1 MVNMDEQDR
10 MSELVSERARNP
22 RMPAPDDV
30 TADEWAQVVR
40 LAAVEAA
47 LFDHA
52 HGAPALEE
60 DPVAAM
66 LGLVP
71 DANLSLDGA
80 ALKRARTKAA
90 LKVSEVAR
98 ALTEEG
104 WDITTAEVASWESH
118 TGTVLAPVMLQSVA
132 ALVSTSVES
141 ITTDRTV
148 APDSAGAVG
157 GSASERAIDAVT
169 ATSAFQ
175 ELTRRFAA
183 LQGLSRTVAAST
195 LRSRALATVHR
206 GDEPDA
212 AQWLQTLE
220 AFVTALETRDE
231 PEPTDQQRPT

>member
-10 MSELVSERARNP
+10 MSRLVSERARNP

-30 TADEWAQVVR
+30 TPDEWAQVVR

-52 HGAPALEE
+52 HGAPALEH

-71 DANLSLDGA
+71 DPNLSLAGS
-80 ALKRARTKAA
+80 ALKRARTRAG

-104 WDITTAEVASWESH
+104 WDITTAEVARWESH
-118 TGTVLAPVMLQSVA
+118 TGTVLAPVLLQSVA
-132 ALVSTSVES
+132 ASVSSSVES
-141 ITTDRTV
+141 ITTKAIV
-148 APDSAGAVG
+148 ATKSAGAVG
-157 GSASERAIDAVT
+157 GSASERAIDAVM

-175 ELTRRFAA
+175 ELTRRFARV
-183 LQGLSRTVAAST
+183 QGLSRTVAAST

-212 AQWLQTLE
+212 AQWLKTLD
-220 AFVTALETRDE
+220 AFVTALESRE
-231 PEPTDQQRPT
+231 HPKPTDHKRPT

>member
-1 MVNMDEQDR
+1 MDERDR

-22 RMPAPDDV
+22 RMPAPDGV
-30 TADEWAQVVR
+30 SPEEWAQVVR

-52 HGAPALEE
+52 HGAPAIQD

-71 DANLSLDGA
+71 DPNLSLDGT
-80 ALKRARTKAA
+80 ALKRARTGAG

-104 WDITTAEVASWESH
+104 WDITTAEVAGWESH
-118 TGTVLAPVMLQSVA
+118 DSTVLAPVLLQSVA
-132 ALVSTSVES
+132 GLVSTNVES
-141 ITTDRTV
+141 ITTSRTV
-148 APDSAGAVG
+148 AAETADAVS
-157 GSASERAIDAVT
+157 GSASKRAIDQVT

-183 LQGLSRTVAAST
+183 VQGLSRAVAAST

-212 AQWLQTLE
+212 AQWLKTLE
-220 AFVTALETRDE
+220 AFVTALESRE
-231 PEPTDQQRPT
+231 GPEPTDHKRPT

>member
-30 TADEWAQVVR
+30 TPEEWAQVVR

-52 HGAPALEE
+52 HGAPALED

-71 DANLSLDGA
+71 DPNLSLDGT
-80 ALKRARTKAA
+80 ALKRARTRAG

-104 WDITTAEVASWESH
+104 WDITTAEVAGWESH
-118 TGTVLAPVMLQSVA
+118 DSTVLAPVLLQSVA
-132 ALVSTSVES
+132 RLVSTSVES
-141 ITTDRTV
+141 ITTSRTV
-148 APDSAGAVG
+148 APETAGAV
-157 GSASERAIDAVT
+157 SSSKRAIDAVT

-183 LQGLSRTVAAST
+183 VQGLSRAVAAST

-212 AQWLQTLE
+212 AQWLKTLE
-220 AFVTALETRDE
+220 AFVTALESRE
-231 PEPTDQQRPT
+231 GPEPTDHKRPT